1 MSFGNAQVVGLG
13 RIQDVGMFAIRHEAG
28 TAAVV
33 RYCDLGI
40 EIVIGS
46 PSDGCVGGVRPVQRE
61 TIKFVDAPEL
71 RTLWGVNG
79 WNTREIEALLENGNG
94 PAH

>member
-13 RIQDVGMFAIRHEAG
+13 RIQDVGMFAVRHESG

-40 EIVIGS
+40 EIVYGY
-46 PSDGCVGGVRPVQRE
+46 PSGCAFGGVQPVQRE
-61 TIKFVDAPEL
+61 AIKFEDAPEL
-71 RTLWGVNG
+71 KGLWGVNG
-79 WNTREIEALLENGNG
+79 WNTREVENLLNGNG